1 VADEAETAAE
11 YRLFARAEARGA
23 SPLYEQFANG
33 VAEDPDLLGML
44 AALPP
49 ERRQPNLLLAAAR
62 LVTGTATGFA
72 AFREAVLTRRD
83 AVVDVMLT
91 RRTQTNE
98 VGRCTALYQVLA
110 RLPQPLALLEV
121 GASAGLCLLPD
132 RYRYDYDGVPA
143 GDPDSPLLLDC
154 HVAGGPPSPAGKVR
168 VAWRAGIDLNPLD
181 VTDPEDVRWLETLV
195 WPGQEHRLHRLRTAV
210 EIARREP
217 PRLVRGD
224 LNDRL
229 HEVAAQA
236 PSGATLVVFHTA
248 VLYQLPVAAQA
259 RFVEQVRDLP
269 GHWVSQEA
277 PELLPT
283 TASVPAAVPA
293 GDRARYA
300 LALDGAPLAVT
311 VPHGGAVTWLSAA

>member
-1 VADEAETAAE
+1 VADEEAIAAD
-11 YRLFARAEARGA
+11 YREFARAEARGA
-23 SPLYEQFANG
+23 SPLYERLSYA
-33 VAEDPDLLGML
+33 VAEDPDLLALL

-62 LVTGTATGFA
+62 LVTGTATSFA
-72 AFREAVLTRRD
+72 AFREAVLARRD
-83 AVVDVMLT
+83 EVVAVMLT

-98 VGRCTALYQVLA
+98 PGRCTGLYPVLA

-132 RYRYDYDGVPA
+132 RYRYDYDGVAA
-143 GDPDSPLLLDC
+143 GAPDSPLLLRCRVD
-154 HVAGGPPSPAGKVR
+154 AGPPPEPAQVR

-195 WPGQEHRLHRLRTAV
+195 WPGQEHRMRRLRTAV
-210 EIARREP
+210 SIARAEP

-229 HEVAAQA
+229 PDLAAQA
-236 PSGATLVVFHTA
+236 PAGATLVVFHTA
-248 VLYQLPVAAQA
+248 VLYQLPAESRA
-259 RFVEQVRDLP
+259 RFLEQVRGLP

-277 PELLPT
+277 PDVLPGT
-283 TASVPAAVPA
+283 AAVPR
-293 GDRARYA
+293 GDRAGYV
-300 LALDGAPLAVT
+300 LALDGRPLALT
-311 VPHGGAVTWLSAA
+311 AAHGGSLTWLPAGC